1 MFSQTS
7 PKFQFQSQKL
17 ILAKALTPEHPKDCT
32 QVWVT
37 KVAVWQKKVTLLLA
51 CWTTQRQKS
60 SSFLAL
66 VRRRLLRRET
76 SRNRRGSGTGTDKD
90 MTIGILPVTGLSE
103 VPFQR
108 WRPSDL
114 TSSTSWN
121 FSLYAETQRTPAEK
135 QIVALIVFQLR

>member
-1 MFSQTS
+1 
-7 PKFQFQSQKL
+7 
-17 ILAKALTPEHPKDCT
+17 
-32 QVWVT
+32 
-37 KVAVWQKKVTLLLA
+37 
-51 CWTTQRQKS
+51 
-60 SSFLAL
+60 

-90 MTIGILPVTGLSE
+90 ITIGMLPVTGLSE

-114 TSSTSWN
+114 TSSTLWN